1 MSKFI
6 RESQRG
12 FERID
17 QEAGIIYG
25 VKVLG
30 QQSRN
35 GRVYE
40 ASAIEKAL
48 PLYEGVTVNLNHQKL
63 DPSNRVQQDRPI
75 QDRWGVL
82 RNARMIEGALYAD
95 LHYLKN
101 HPMTPQLIEAAERFP
116 DTFGLSHDAAG
127 DEQMIDGQR
136 RVVELMDVRSVDVV
150 ADPATNN
157 GLFESHNRNQAMKK
171 KKFKA
176 ILESCGE
183 GEVKRAMEGA
193 MGAYPDMQEMDV
205 EYSGEEQDDSIGAAF
220 KMAMMQVLDDSTLDT
235 AGKLAKI
242 KAIMEAKDK
251 ADEAMG
257 KASTATTEGEDKS
270 KMEESEK
277 RNAANLRESE
287 LMKEVAKLKS
297 DLDRSAC
304 KTLLVESSIEV
315 NEVRIKALMALQ
327 ESDRAELV
335 KTWKGGN
342 VSSSKRP
349 ERTGSVMT
357 ESAAGAY
364 PSSSDEFKRLLG

>member
-40 ASAIEKAL
+40 AAAIEKAL

-63 DPSNRVQQDRPI
+63 DPSNRVQHDRPI

-127 DEQMIDGQR
+127 DEQVIDGQR

-171 KKFKA
+171 KFKA

-193 MGAYPDMQEMDV
+193 MTAYPDMQEMDV
-205 EYSGEEQDDSIGAAF
+205 EYSGDDEDSIGAAF
-220 KMAMMQVLDDSTLDT
+220 KIAMVKVLDDSTLDT

-242 KAIMEAKDK
+242 KAIMAAKEK

-287 LMKEVAKLKS
+287 LASEVAKLKS
-297 DLDRSAC
+297 DLDRSTC

-335 KTWKGGN
+335 KTWKSGD
-342 VSSSKRP
+342 VSTRKRP

-357 ESAAGAY
+357 ESASGAY
-364 PSSSDEFKRLLG
+364 PGSLDEFKRILG

>member
-171 KKFKA
+171 KFKA

-205 EYSGEEQDDSIGAAF
+205 EYSGGEDDSIGAAF
-220 KMAMMQVLDDSTLDT
+220 KMAMVKVLDDSTLDT

-242 KAIMEAKDK
+242 KAIMAAKDK

-257 KASTATTEGEDKS
+257 KAGGSSETDASGA
-270 KMEESEK
+270 MEESEK

-335 KTWKGGN
+335 KTWKSGN
-342 VSSSKRP
+342 VSSGKRP